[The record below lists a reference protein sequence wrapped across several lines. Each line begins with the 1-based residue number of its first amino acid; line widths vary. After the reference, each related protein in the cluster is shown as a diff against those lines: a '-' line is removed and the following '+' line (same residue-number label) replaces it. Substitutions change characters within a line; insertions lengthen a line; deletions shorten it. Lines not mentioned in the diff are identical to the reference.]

1 MLPVGTNNQILKV
14 VNGQLKWED
23 QAFEDLIP
31 GSFILGLSYN
41 TLSPRTWSVNA
52 TSSNNANTV
61 VSRNNNGDFSAGTI
75 SANLSGNVVG
85 NVTGNVTGNAT
96 TATRLQTARSINGV
110 PFDGTSNITVS
121 TNYTVTFGNT
131 IFAGGFTNIVG
142 SWSNNSNFFD
152 VFPPSGKTMSN
163 LVAFIPSIAVI
174 HYAGNV
180 NADDSMRCTWSNL
193 GNRIRV
199 FVQNTEQRSTP
210 AANYLAIWS

>member
-23 QAFEDLIP
+23 QTFEALIP

-75 SANLSGNVVG
+75 SANLSGTVFG
-85 NVTGNVTGNAT
+85 NVSGNAT
-96 TATRLQTARSINGV
+96 TATRLQTARLINGV
-110 PFDGTSNITVS
+110 PFDGTANIF
-121 TNYTVTFGNT
+121 TNYTITSGNT
-131 IFAGGFTNIVG
+131 IFTGGFTNIVG
-142 SWSNNSNFFD
+142 NWSNNSNFFD

-163 LVAFIPSIAVI
+163 LIAFIPSIAVI